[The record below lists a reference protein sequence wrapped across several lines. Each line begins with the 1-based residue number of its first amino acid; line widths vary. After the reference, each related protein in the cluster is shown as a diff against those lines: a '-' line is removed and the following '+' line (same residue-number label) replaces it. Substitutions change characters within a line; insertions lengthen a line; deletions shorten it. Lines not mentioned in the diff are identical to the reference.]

1 MRSFLSS
8 ANRGLLY
15 ICTLQD
21 WVLQQCK
28 TRCSEPLFTASTF
41 WAPFRIRDEMF
52 ARGRGKCV
60 CEAIGAP
67 AMLRLI
73 SRVGGLGEDVANLRF
88 EPGVESSAAETNI
101 HPIFEW
107 QCLKTHQWLAT
118 CLVVS
123 CCFLPVFPNISFVAV
138 EPNSMLLMRLKQ
150 SLKVL
155 RHNCVSVKTIP
166 LLDSC
171 RCTSLLRFLWCPL
184 VRIPI

>member
-28 TRCSEPLFTASTF
+28 
-41 WAPFRIRDEMF
+41 
-52 ARGRGKCV
+52 KCV

-73 SRVGGLGEDVANLRF
+73 SRAGGLGEDLRF

-123 CCFLPVFPNISFVAV
+123 CCFLHVFPNISFVAV

-155 RHNCVSVKTIP
+155 RHNCVSVKTTP

-171 RCTSLLRFLWCPL
+171 RCTSLLRFL
-184 VRIPI
+184 